1 MSIAEAAVEPRN
13 EYVDFWNTILVP
25 KFVRWRH
32 IIVDGLT
39 LHSAK
44 IFPSLEVHEG
54 DKVVDA
60 GCGFG
65 DTAIQLAR
73 LVGPTGSV
81 LAVDCCDGFLA
92 YGRQDAKAAGISNVT
107 FLEADVQAYPFKP
120 VHDFCFSRFG
130 TQFFESPVAGLRNMR
145 ATLKPGGVMT
155 MVVWRGIKDNPWLG
169 LGKETVLKFLPPP
182 GENALSCG
190 PGPFSMADTGVVTKQ
205 LEIAGYKDIQF
216 EQVDAEL
223 FVGNDV
229 DDAVAF
235 QLAIGPAGEVYRE
248 AGELAEQRHG
258 EIHRNCHH
266 LAMGEIHHPHDAEDH
281 RQAERCAARVD
292 QPQRQQLDREQQH
305 RRREEQYQRP
315 AARHAHDVRFQAR
328 DRWPLREP
336 RSPRRQRA
344 PTPLFEEQQHRGQRR
359 ERTEDEL
366 RSQDDASR
374 DQRSGQRRAGANG
387 EWGEH
392 ETPLL
397 APVFVVERAAQPRQ
411 PARDALAYSLCQ
423 TKRSGAG
430 RLTGMQWPP
439 ASKAAARGSR
449 SR

>member
-1 MSIAEAAVEPRN
+1 MSNAEAAVEPRN

-92 YGRQDAKAAGISNVT
+92 YGRQDARAAGISNVT
-107 FLEADVQAYPFKP
+107 FLEADVQSYPFKP

-145 ATLKPGGVMT
+145 ATLKPDGVMT
-155 MVVWRGIKDNPWLG
+155 MIVWRGIKDNPWLG
-169 LGKETVLKFLPPP
+169 HAKDIVLKYLPPP
-182 GENALSCG
+182 GDNALTCG

-216 EQVDAEL
+216 EQIDAEL

-235 QLAIGPAGEVYRE
+235 QLALGPAGEVYRE

-258 EIHRNCHH
+258 EIAAALKAE
-266 LAMGEIHHPHDAEDH
+266 LAK
-281 RQAERCAARVD
+281 
-292 QPQRQQLDREQQH
+292 
-305 RRREEQYQRP
+305 YQRP
-315 AARHAHDVRFQAR
+315 NGIIMDSSSWKVSARN
-328 DRWPLREP
+328 P
-336 RSPRRQRA
+336 
-344 PTPLFEEQQHRGQRR
+344 G
-359 ERTEDEL
+359 
-366 RSQDDASR
+366 
-374 DQRSGQRRAGANG
+374 
-387 EWGEH
+387 
-392 ETPLL
+392 
-397 APVFVVERAAQPRQ
+397 
-411 PARDALAYSLCQ
+411 
-423 TKRSGAG
+423 
-430 RLTGMQWPP
+430 
-439 ASKAAARGSR
+439 
-449 SR
+449 

>member
-1 MSIAEAAVEPRN
+1 MSNAEAAVEPRN

-130 TQFFESPVAGLRNMR
+130 TQFFENPVAGLRNMR

-169 LGKETVLKFLPPP
+169 HAKDVVLKYLPPP

-190 PGPFSMADTGVVTKQ
+190 PGPFSMADTGVVTRQ
-205 LEIAGYKDIQF
+205 LEIAGYTDIQF

-223 FVGNDV
+223 FVGNDI

-235 QLAIGPAGEVYRE
+235 QLALGPAGEVYRE
-248 AGELAEQRHG
+248 AGALAEQRHG
-258 EIHRNCHH
+258 EIAAALKVE
-266 LAMGEIHHPHDAEDH
+266 LAK
-281 RQAERCAARVD
+281 
-292 QPQRQQLDREQQH
+292 
-305 RRREEQYQRP
+305 YQRP
-315 AARHAHDVRFQAR
+315 NGIIMDSSSWKVSARN
-328 DRWPLREP
+328 P
-336 RSPRRQRA
+336 
-344 PTPLFEEQQHRGQRR
+344 G
-359 ERTEDEL
+359 
-366 RSQDDASR
+366 
-374 DQRSGQRRAGANG
+374 
-387 EWGEH
+387 
-392 ETPLL
+392 
-397 APVFVVERAAQPRQ
+397 
-411 PARDALAYSLCQ
+411 
-423 TKRSGAG
+423 
-430 RLTGMQWPP
+430 
-439 ASKAAARGSR
+439 
-449 SR
+449 

>member
-1 MSIAEAAVEPRN
+1 MNTANAAVEPRN

-73 LVGPTGSV
+73 LVGPSGSV

-92 YGRQDAKAAGISNVT
+92 YGRQDAAAAGISNVT
-107 FLEADVQAYPFKP
+107 FLEADVQSYPFKP

-130 TQFFESPVAGLRNMR
+130 TQFFENPVAGLRNMR

-155 MVVWRGIKDNPWLG
+155 MVVWRGIRDNPWLG
-169 LGKETVLKFLPPP
+169 HAKDVVLKYLPPP

-190 PGPFSMADTGVVTKQ
+190 PGPFSMADKGVVTKQ
-205 LEIAGYKDIQF
+205 LEIAGYRDIEF
-216 EQVDAEL
+216 EQIDAEL
-223 FVGNDV
+223 FVGKDV

-235 QLAIGPAGEVYRE
+235 QLALGPAGEVYRE

-258 EIHRNCHH
+258 EIAAALRVE
-266 LAMGEIHHPHDAEDH
+266 LA
-281 RQAERCAARVD
+281 RF
-292 QPQRQQLDREQQH
+292 
-305 RRREEQYQRP
+305 QRP
-315 AARHAHDVRFQAR
+315 NGIVMDSSSWKVTARN
-328 DRWPLREP
+328 P
-336 RSPRRQRA
+336 
-344 PTPLFEEQQHRGQRR
+344 G
-359 ERTEDEL
+359 
-366 RSQDDASR
+366 
-374 DQRSGQRRAGANG
+374 
-387 EWGEH
+387 
-392 ETPLL
+392 
-397 APVFVVERAAQPRQ
+397 
-411 PARDALAYSLCQ
+411 
-423 TKRSGAG
+423 
-430 RLTGMQWPP
+430 
-439 ASKAAARGSR
+439 
-449 SR
+449 

>member
-1 MSIAEAAVEPRN
+1 MSNAEAAVEPRN

-73 LVGPTGSV
+73 LVGPAGSV

-92 YGRQDAKAAGISNVT
+92 YGRQDARAAGISNVT
-107 FLEADVQAYPFKP
+107 FLEADVQSYPFKP

-130 TQFFESPVAGLRNMR
+130 TQFFENPVAGLRNMR
-145 ATLKPGGVMT
+145 ATLKPGGIMT

-169 LGKETVLKFLPPP
+169 HAKDVVLKYLPPP
-182 GENALSCG
+182 GADALSCG

-205 LEIAGYKDIQF
+205 LEIAGYKDIEF

-223 FVGNDV
+223 FVGKDV

-235 QLAIGPAGEVYRE
+235 QLALGPAGEVYRE

-258 EIHRNCHH
+258 EIAAALKAE
-266 LAMGEIHHPHDAEDH
+266 LAK
-281 RQAERCAARVD
+281 
-292 QPQRQQLDREQQH
+292 
-305 RRREEQYQRP
+305 YQRP
-315 AARHAHDVRFQAR
+315 NGIIMDSSSWKVSARN
-328 DRWPLREP
+328 P
-336 RSPRRQRA
+336 
-344 PTPLFEEQQHRGQRR
+344 G
-359 ERTEDEL
+359 
-366 RSQDDASR
+366 
-374 DQRSGQRRAGANG
+374 
-387 EWGEH
+387 
-392 ETPLL
+392 
-397 APVFVVERAAQPRQ
+397 
-411 PARDALAYSLCQ
+411 
-423 TKRSGAG
+423 
-430 RLTGMQWPP
+430 
-439 ASKAAARGSR
+439 
-449 SR
+449 